1 MFATIQRLIEQ
12 ETRVAIP
19 AGALSPESNLYE
31 LGMTSFDA
39 VRLLVALEREYKVE
53 FPREALNRKTLS
65 SVEAIAT
72 SVLALWQLEMEPP
85 KKLRTA
91 A

>member
-12 ETRVAIP
+12 ETRIDAQP
-19 AGALSPESNLYE
+19 LSPEANLYE

-39 VRLLVALEREYKVE
+39 VRLLMAVEREYKVM

-65 SVEAIAT
+65 SIEAIAT
-72 SVLALWQLEMEPP
+72 SVLALWQLEIEPP
-85 KKLRTA
+85 KKLRIA

>member
-1 MFATIQRLIEQ
+1 MFATIQRLISQ

-19 AGALSPESNLYE
+19 AERLAPETNLYD

-39 VRLLVALEREYKVE
+39 VRLLVAIEREYKVE
-53 FPREALNRKTLS
+53 FPREALNRRTLS
-65 SVEAIAT
+65 SIEAIAT

-85 KKLRTA
+85 KKLRIA

>member
-12 ETRVAIP
+12 ETPIASKP
-19 AGALSPESNLYE
+19 LAPEANLYE
-31 LGMTSFDA
+31 LGLTSFDA
-39 VRLLVALEREYKVE
+39 VRLLVAVEREFKVE
-53 FPREALNRKTLS
+53 FPREALTRKTLS
-65 SVEAIAT
+65 SIEAIGT

-85 KKLRTA
+85 KRLRIA

>member
-19 AGALSPESNLYE
+19 AEALSPEANLYE
-31 LGMTSFDA
+31 LGLTSFDA
-39 VRLLVALEREYKVE
+39 VRLLVAVEREYKVE
-53 FPREALNRKTLS
+53 FPREALHRKSLLS
-65 SVEAIAT
+65 IEGIAT

-85 KKLRTA
+85 KKLRIA